1 MSPPDSQTF
10 ADRTILVTGGLGGI
24 GSQVATHFLDRG
36 ARVVVTDRPGVDG
49 AEVAEMGPRASY
61 LPLDVTQEGSWEV
74 VVGEVVASHG
84 RLDGLVNIAG
94 VFTPGIPFL
103 DTTLNTLFG
112 KLNEATTALK
122 ICMAASVIA
131 AVCGGITLFQ
141 TRGR

>member
-1 MSPPDSQTF
+1 MAVVKVTLSKPIPPLRRPGLRKNMQIFLPTPARKGGDPYSTALGGSPAFSMNPY
-10 ADRTILVTGGLGGI
+10 GNPGLSGLGDIGGI
-24 GSQVATHFLDRG
+24 GDLG
-36 ARVVVTDRPGVDG
+36 DG
-49 AEVAEMGPRASY
+49 S
-61 LPLDVTQEGSWEV
+61 
-74 VVGEVVASHG
+74 
-84 RLDGLVNIAG
+84 
-94 VFTPGIPFL
+94 GIPFL